1 MKITALS
8 FCTFRSHTE
17 PEGYAFGD
25 VTYITGDNGAGK
37 TTMAHGVAYALY
49 GVSFFGEQAIE
60 RLMSQ
65 GAEGT
70 QVRLDFT
77 DQAADPHPETGQDLP
92 ASGFLHRPSGRHR
105 PDFLRQGHL
114 SFHVQPFLSDRTRRK
129 GARAGAQA
137 LEARAPW

>member
-1 MKITALS
+1 MERITAMKITALS
-8 FCTFRSHTE
+8 FCTFRNHTE

-37 TTMAHGVAYALY
+37 TTMAHGIAYALY

-70 QVRLDFT
+70 QVRRFYRPER
-77 DQAADPHPETGQDLP
+77 QPPHADPLPETGQDLP
-92 ASGFLHRPSGRHR
+92 AAGFLHRPADRHR
-105 PDFLRQGHL
+105 PHL
-114 SFHVQPFLSDRTRRK
+114 L
-129 GARAGAQA
+129 
-137 LEARAPW
+137 

>member
-1 MKITALS
+1 MERITAMKITALS
-8 FCTFRSHTE
+8 FNCFRNHMG

-25 VTYITGDNGAGK
+25 ITYITGDNGAGK

-77 DQAADPHPETGQDLP
+77 DQNGNPHTLI
-92 ASGFLHRPSGRHR
+92 
-105 PDFLRQGHL
+105 
-114 SFHVQPFLSDRTRRK
+114 RTRKRDK
-129 GARAGAQA
+129 TSLLLDLYKRQ
-137 LEARAPW
+137 